1 MLLNMVKIEC
11 YVQAFLDIVTIN
23 YLTVSLDLKLT
34 ANFLVEV
41 EALSSHCNIS

>member
-1 MLLNMVKIEC
+1 MLLNKVKIEC
-11 YVQAFLDIVTIN
+11 YVQAFLEIITTIDP
-23 YLTVSLDLKLT
+23 TFSLDLKLT